1 MWAWGEPVKMST
13 ISLDTA
19 KMIDMLPVDDQR
31 FAYEFVKKLVRAW
44 DPNFSKLTPDEAAR
58 MEAAEK
64 SGFLS
69 DDEIDWDKIGQ

>member
-1 MWAWGEPVKMST
+1 VWGEAVKMST

-44 DPNFSKLTPDEAAR
+44 DPNFSKVTPEEAAH
-58 MEAAEK
+58 MKAAEK